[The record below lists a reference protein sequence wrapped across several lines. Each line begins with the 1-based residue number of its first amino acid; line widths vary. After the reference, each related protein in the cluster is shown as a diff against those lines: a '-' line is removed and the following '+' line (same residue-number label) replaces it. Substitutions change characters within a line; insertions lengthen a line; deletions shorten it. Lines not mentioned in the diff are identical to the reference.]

1 MKGVFIM
8 LMRSFAGGVVF
19 SGDKV
24 LLLKNERNEWV
35 LPRGV
40 MHDGELSSEAAVRRI
55 REESGIATEIVFTA
69 GQTSYEFSSTTHK
82 KPFCNKTT
90 WYIMKSLNGEN
101 KMKNNS
107 SRFMDFVR
115 IDEAMNLIN
124 SGHDKSLVSL
134 SYKKYRELEQ
144 NKEKEYALN

>member
-1 MKGVFIM
+1 
-8 LMRSFAGGVVF
+8 MRSFAGGVVF

-24 LLLKNERNEWV
+24 LLLKNERDEWV

>member
-1 MKGVFIM
+1 M

>member
-1 MKGVFIM
+1 M
-8 LMRSFAGGVVF
+8 LMRNFAGGVVF

-24 LLLKNERNEWV
+24 LLLKNEKDEWV
-35 LPRGV
+35 LPRGI
-40 MHDGELSSEAAVRRI
+40 MHDGELSSEAAVRKI

-69 GQTSYEFSSTTHK
+69 GQTNYEFSSTTHK

-90 WYIMKSLNGEN
+90 WYIMKSLNEEN
-101 KMKNNS
+101 KIKKGS

-115 IDEAMNLIN
+115 VDEAMNLIN

-134 SYKKYRELEQ
+134 SYKKYREFEKNKEEDKEQ
-144 NKEKEYALN
+144 NIQYALN

>member
-1 MKGVFIM
+1 M

-24 LLLKNERNEWV
+24 LLLKNERDEWV